1 MTERIQKL
9 RKTLNE
15 EGLDALLVSDP
26 LHIRYLSGF
35 SGDSGLALVGPE
47 RTFLITDFRYE
58 EQARIEA
65 PEVQLLI
72 AEEGFIEK
80 MAKLPQEAMGR
91 RIGFEETHLPYKA
104 YKKLGE
110 HISHAEWIAQEDL
123 VERLAIVKDAREIAH
138 IREAVRIGDCVFE
151 QIVPLLKPGITERE
165 IAAEIDYAIRKRTPE
180 GPSFEAIV
188 ASGHR
193 ASMPHASIS
202 ERSLEL
208 GDLVILD
215 FGAVF
220 RGYASDMT
228 RTLSIG
234 TPTAPQRKIY
244 EIVLQ
249 AQEAAIAAAKADMPC
264 AELDRVARTIIQD
277 AGYGPQFGHSL
288 GHGVGLN
295 VHEEP
300 RISSK
305 SDQILKPGMAI
316 TIEPGIYLPGWGGVR
331 IEDLVI
337 IREDGCEN
345 LTAAPK
351 QLELRKAEGG
361 EGYALHPTL
370 YALRALRRDRSR
382 WWL

>member
-1 MTERIQKL
+1 MTGRIQKL
-9 RKTLNE
+9 RETLTA

-35 SGDSGLALVGPE
+35 SGDSGLALIGPK

-58 EQARIEA
+58 EQARTEA
-65 PEVQLLI
+65 PDVQLLI
-72 AEEGFIEK
+72 ARDGFVEK
-80 MAKLPQEAMGR
+80 MAELPQEVMGH
-91 RIGFEETHLPYKA
+91 RIGFEEAHLPYKV
-104 YKKLGE
+104 YKKLRE
-110 HISHAEWIAQEDL
+110 HLSHVEWIAQEDL
-123 VERLAIVKDAREIAH
+123 VERLAIVKDAQEIAH
-138 IREAVRIGDCVFE
+138 IREAVRIGDRVFE
-151 QIVPLLKPGITERE
+151 EILPFLKPGITERE
-165 IAAEIDYAIRKRTPE
+165 IAAEIDYAIRKHTAE

-188 ASGHR
+188 ASGPR
-193 ASMPHASIS
+193 ASMPHATVS
-202 ERSLEL
+202 ERKIEP

-234 TPTAPQRKIY
+234 TPTAPQRRIY
-244 EIVLQ
+244 EIVLR

-264 AELDRVARTIIQD
+264 SELDRVARTIIEN

-331 IEDLVI
+331 IENLVI

-351 QLELRKAEGG
+351 QLELRKA
-361 EGYALHPTL
+361 
-370 YALRALRRDRSR
+370 
-382 WWL
+382 